1 MSSVVDKYASVHAAA
16 LSLSS
21 AIKIGETLD
30 PEVYKSIKGYKVVV
44 LDLNSIR
51 RLEAV
56 LAEIERE
63 DWQ

>member
-1 MSSVVDKYASVHAAA
+1 MSSVVDRYASVHAAA
-16 LSLSS
+16 LSLSA

-44 LDLNSIR
+44 LDLNSLR

-56 LAEIERE
+56 LNEIEKE
-63 DWQ
+63 DWR

>member
-30 PEVYKSIKGYKVVV
+30 PSVYKDIKGFRVVV
-44 LDLNSIR
+44 LDTNSIR